1 MTEGRKVVLKGEFD
15 ATGVR
20 TGTEQAK
27 TAVRDLATD
36 AAKQG
41 RAAGEGLEKIG
52 EGAAKG
58 AKQAERELSNLQQSI
73 QRATA
78 RIESA
83 GQSQAQYFEALARQR
98 GVSVDALQPYLT
110 QLREVEARQNA
121 ANAALNQGAG
131 AVQRVG
137 QSAAQ
142 TRQALAQLPLQF
154 QDIAVSLQA
163 GQQPLTVLLQQG
175 TQIAGTFGG
184 VGEALK
190 ATGGFLAGLITPV
203 NVLGAAALTLGAGFL
218 LGRREISETE
228 KVLILTGQ
236 AAGVTGGQIGLL
248 AEQLDR
254 VGGTRAR
261 ATEVLR
267 EFARAGELG
276 AVNLQRFASAAIAL
290 ERAGGPAAE
299 ETAKAFAE
307 LGEKPLEASLKLAR
321 GTNFLTVALFE
332 QIQALQQQGNT
343 VEAARVAQEAYAR
356 TAEEQTGK
364 LLPNLGLVERAWQGI
379 KDATKEAGDAILN
392 IGRTEGTNEQIERL
406 TARLTL
412 NQQLGRGEARNRNIR
427 SENDDLREQIRILEQ
442 AAGFEALNAQLLA
455 EQNRQVQ
462 ARAKFDAQVLADAS
476 SRKKLELEIAAA
488 EQLGIA
494 AGKNRQ
500 QIEDRI
506 AQIRA
511 RYARGQSGGD
521 SANRELEEQTRLID
535 RLSGLTATYTRD
547 VQTLAAA
554 RNAGRISEQQYI
566 ALINELVSQ
575 TPAAREA
582 AKEQADALKSQAKA
596 AEEAARANDR
606 YLDSLTKSLS
616 AARASADSAA
626 DQLIGLVAGKEAL
639 EELRTARL
647 EDAAAELQ
655 RKAAIESGGPDGNS
669 DAAALYRAEAE
680 ELLRLAAIRR
690 RIATANADTEV
701 QAANDRAAKEAA
713 DAWQRVSDQISQS
726 LTDAII
732 EGGVSGREALE
743 RAFKSL
749 VLRPIIQAAIDPLA
763 RQITGALGVPG
774 AAQGQQGGSGQSGA
788 IGSFLS
794 SEAGAALSTTLIA
807 ADAFMAAKA
816 GNWGQAI
823 GTAAGA
829 YLGGPAGA
837 AIGRVIGQAADK
849 LLRGGAGTPS
859 VGSVVTADASGAR
872 TGGADPSGILRNLNS
887 ETDQALRLLAGQSI
901 GILNTLA
908 AATGSAAQF
917 SALAK
922 FTADG
927 RDASFGDFTL
937 SRDGRTVAD
946 IAGDQPDGA
955 RSFASDP
962 RAGFEAFAT
971 DVAAITRQALADID
985 LPGFARKQIEA
996 LGADATLDDLAQVS
1010 QQIQAAITA
1019 IGALRSNL
1027 DPLAGSLSQLAGASS
1042 DSLQRLAELSGGFE
1056 SLGGN
1061 ISTFY
1066 SAFVSEADRAAA
1078 ETTRISDALGKFG
1091 LQLPQTREEFAD
1103 LVQAQIAL
1111 GDAGQPALAAL
1122 LGVAGSFDQL
1132 RTRAEQLDQQLS
1144 DALIGAAERFLPADQ
1159 VLRLRTDRIRLDLAG
1174 AGVQVDLQALLG
1186 ASVDD
1191 IRAFATAFVTTG
1203 TASTE
1208 AQIAVLNAAT
1218 ALAGLRDSA
1227 TGADQVLS
1235 QREQFERRILEL
1247 QGNTAEIQ
1255 RRDLLAVQDDYNR
1268 GLLAQIFALEKASG
1282 ALQEFAIG
1290 ADGLA
1295 RLRVGGTEVGAADF
1309 FSARAA
1315 LTSADVSRFVGLF
1328 PQGGADRAFLD
1339 ANLAAGSGAFA
1350 GALSNEIAARL
1361 VAGSSLPFVSAGSAV
1376 TSAAPDTTN
1385 ADAALID
1392 ALGANADAV
1401 RRLTGTLADYVD
1413 ELTIGAESG
1422 LSPEQQFAAAQ
1433 AQFRD
1438 TLSAARGGN
1447 TSALERLQ
1455 ADAQRAIQ
1463 ANESAFGR
1471 GAAGSANFAEILA
1484 ALQALTGVAARQL
1497 EVQEG
1502 SVQVTSRG
1510 LANVESAAR
1519 GTTDAVSQ
1527 RSAADLLAAQRLVGF
1542 DA

>member
-1 MTEGRKVVLKGEFD
+1 MAEQIGIRIGLQGVQQVTSGLQQVQGGLGGLVSQAKSAGAVLAQFAPQLAAAFTVGAFTNFIRSTAQAIDGMNDLAD
-15 ATGVR
+15 ATGASIEEISKLDVIVR
-20 TGTEQAK
+20 RNGGSFDTAAAALVKFNQVLSSARPGSEAAESLRAIGLEAEALRRLDPAVALRQ
-27 TAVRDLATD
+27 TAVALAGFADNADKARLVQELFGRSVREVAPLLRDLAE
-36 AAKQG
+36 
-41 RAAGEGLEKIG
+41 AGDVSAGVTAE
-52 EGAAKG
+52 
-58 AKQAERELSNLQQSI
+58 QAEEVDKLNKQLAGLRANFTDLGRSVALEVAPLVATIADAFRDGSDTSNQLATDLSAVRVPLQAITILASDVGFVFKGVGREI
-73 QRATA
+73 GAIA
-78 RIESA
+78 
-83 GQSQAQYFEALARQR
+83 AQLGALARADLEGFKAISEAVKADAAEARRALDEFQARVLNPNLRTSRPEPLDFGPR
-98 GVSVDALQPYLT
+98 GTLPEIKLPPAADANAVRRIDAARQAYTRLT
-110 QLREVEARQNA
+110 QSIAATIRVQEEEIALGGPLSQARRIQIDGYAKLSDVAAQLTLQQRLQIRGQIEAQA
-121 ANAALNQGAG
+121 ANATTLEQQDAEARILARLSDARDRYLETLTQSLDAS
-131 AVQRVG
+131 R
-137 QSAAQ
+137 SAAD
-142 TRQALAQLPLQF
+142 A
-154 QDIAVSLQA
+154 
-163 GQQPLTVLLQQG
+163 
-175 TQIAGTFGG
+175 
-184 VGEALK
+184 
-190 ATGGFLAGLITPV
+190 
-203 NVLGAAALTLGAGFL
+203 
-218 LGRREISETE
+218 
-228 KVLILTGQ
+228 
-236 AAGVTGGQIGLL
+236 
-248 AEQLDR
+248 
-254 VGGTRAR
+254 
-261 ATEVLR
+261 
-267 EFARAGELG
+267 
-276 AVNLQRFASAAIAL
+276 
-290 ERAGGPAAE
+290 AAE
-299 ETAKAFAE
+299 E
-307 LGEKPLEASLKLAR
+307 
-321 GTNFLTVALFE
+321 
-332 QIQALQQQGNT
+332 
-343 VEAARVAQEAYAR
+343 
-356 TAEEQTGK
+356 
-364 LLPNLGLVERAWQGI
+364 LV
-379 KDATKEAGDAILN
+379 
-392 IGRTEGTNEQIERL
+392 
-406 TARLTL
+406 
-412 NQQLGRGEARNRNIR
+412 
-427 SENDDLREQIRILEQ
+427 
-442 AAGFEALNAQLLA
+442 
-455 EQNRQVQ
+455 
-462 ARAKFDAQVLADAS
+462 
-476 SRKKLELEIAAA
+476 
-488 EQLGIA
+488 
-494 AGKNRQ
+494 
-500 QIEDRI
+500 
-506 AQIRA
+506 
-511 RYARGQSGGD
+511 
-521 SANRELEEQTRLID
+521 
-535 RLSGLTATYTRD
+535 
-547 VQTLAAA
+547 
-554 RNAGRISEQQYI
+554 
-566 ALINELVSQ
+566 
-575 TPAAREA
+575 
-582 AKEQADALKSQAKA
+582 
-596 AEEAARANDR
+596 
-606 YLDSLTKSLS
+606 
-616 AARASADSAA
+616 
-626 DQLIGLVAGKEAL
+626 GLVAGAQAL

-690 RIATANADTEV
+690 RIATANADQEV
-701 QAANDRAAKEAA
+701 QAANDRAAKETA
-713 DAWQRVSDQISQS
+713 DAWLRVSDQISQS

-763 RQITGALGVPG
+763 RQITGVLGVPG
-774 AAQGQQGGSGQSGA
+774 APGGTGAPGQPNA

-794 SEAGAALSTTLIA
+794 SETGRTLTSALSY
-807 ADAFMAAKA
+807 ADAFMSAKS
-816 GNWGQAI
+816 GNWGEAI
-823 GTAAGA
+823 GTAAGQ

-837 AIGRVIGQAADK
+837 AIGKVIGQAADK

-872 TGGADPSGILRNLNS
+872 TGGADPSGILRNLNQ

-901 GILNTLA
+901 GILNTLS

-962 RAGFEAFAT
+962 RAGFEAFAG

-1010 QQIQAAITA
+1010 QQIQATITA
-1019 IGALRSNL
+1019 IGALRDNL
-1027 DPLAGSLSQLAGASS
+1027 EPLAGSLSQLAGASS

-1091 LQLPQTREEFAD
+1091 LQLPQTREEFAA

-1111 GDAGQPALAAL
+1111 GSAGQPALAAL

-1132 RTRAEQLDQQLS
+1132 TTRAEQLDQQLS
-1144 DALIGAAERFLPADQ
+1144 DALIGAAEQFLPADQ

-1174 AGVQVDLQALLG
+1174 AGVQVELQALLG

-1203 TASTE
+1203 NASTE

-1218 ALAGLRDSA
+1218 ALAGLRDTA

-1268 GLLAQIFALEKASG
+1268 GLLQQIFALEKASG

-1295 RLRVGGTEVGAADF
+1295 RLRVGGTEVAAGDF
-1309 FSARAA
+1309 FSARAG
-1315 LTSADVSRFVGLF
+1315 LTSADIGRFVGLF
-1328 PQGGADRAFLD
+1328 PQGSADRSFLD

-1361 VAGSSLPFVSAGSAV
+1361 VAGNSLPFVSAGSAV

-1413 ELTIGAESG
+1413 ELTIGTESG

-1463 ANESAFGR
+1463 ANEAAFGR
-1471 GAAGSANFAEILA
+1471 GAEGSANFAEILR

-1510 LANVESAAR
+1510 LASVESAAR
-1519 GTTDAVSQ
+1519 GTTNAVSQ
-1527 RSAADLLAAQRLVGF
+1527 RSAAETLAAQRLVGF